1 MPDDHMLQEIADA
14 LQQRRAALLKR
25 IRQALV
31 QDDDATARMQFELMQ
46 DNPDRSVDELLKHVS
61 AEVRAGMT
69 EDLDA
74 IETALRKIGEGS
86 YGICDECGCA
96 IPDRRLAV
104 QPTAALC
111 VDCQREFDSERQRTV
126 LSRTAREFVRPAD
139 ERDSLD
145 GE

>member
-1 MPDDHMLQEIADA
+1 MPDDTTLRDIAHT
-14 LQQRRAALLKR
+14 LQQRRTELLKR

-31 QDDDATARMQFELMQ
+31 QDDDAAARMQFELMQ

-86 YGICDECGCA
+86 YGTCDDCGCA

-111 VDCQREFDSERQRTV
+111 VDCQREFDAERQRTV
-126 LSRTAREFVRPAD
+126 LSRDAREFIRPAD
-139 ERDSLD
+139 DRDSLD